1 MVLLGDEAHVEAR
14 FFCLEIVL
22 MLTQDSCT
30 VCAERNIGSELFWTH
45 PMELLGDMGHVES
58 SFGLFGDSA
67 SVGAR

>member
-30 VCAERNIGSELFWTH
+30 VCAERTIGSEIILEGPDGT
-45 PMELLGDMGHVES
+45 P
-58 SFGLFGDSA
+58 
-67 SVGAR
+67 R